1 MAWYDK
7 YTSGQASMMGGHRFT
22 PEQALAI
29 RKMEF
34 EQQMK
39 EQKERDKYIQ
49 KMERRERRRNR
60 KPISKRMGPK
70 KRASARVKR
79 PWKNTDA
86 VAPPPMYTY
95 DGKPIRHHQV
105 GMSGAPQFQNLAQM
119 GFQSPQQMGFGTR
132 PTPTAAQQRRIN
144 ARQDAITQG
153 IPQMWMDR
161 WADQQ
166 RKDKD

>member
-7 YTSGQASMMGGHRFT
+7 YTSGQASMMGGQRFT

-34 EQQMK
+34 EQQME

-60 KPISKRMGPK
+60 KSISKRMGPQK
-70 KRASARVKR
+70 KRKR
-79 PWKNTDA
+79 PKP
-86 VAPPPMYTY
+86 APYIQRSPVGGGNRNKLYTW
-95 DGKPIRHHQV
+95 DGKPIRQQQV

-119 GFQSPQQMGFGTR
+119 GYMHP
-132 PTPTAAQQRRIN
+132 
-144 ARQDAITQG
+144 ARGDADIQKYWWG
-153 IPQMWMDR
+153 
-161 WADQQ
+161 
-166 RKDKD
+166 DKIAGKRA